1 MLFLNPYVQPNI
13 QLKIKYFKH
22 KVVSAQICVLIEIFL
37 KKASS
42 HIHCPWVDQTLF
54 SCSGYVNFWQT
65 LYESRD
71 ANKSFYKPLPFY
83 PIFHVFFEVCKVSLA
98 LKHPR
103 GHRLSKGT
111 LCTLRYLQNLEFN
124 TDLIISLIFHL
135 RVIQYLFRTNQFLTI
150 FLKYT

>member
-1 MLFLNPYVQPNI
+1 MLFLNPYVQPNV

-83 PIFHVFFEVCKVSLA
+83 PIFHVFFEVCKVSLT
-98 LKHPR
+98 LKHPKS
-103 GHRLSKGT
+103 HRLSKGT
-111 LCTLRYLQNLEFN
+111 YFVHTM
-124 TDLIISLIFHL
+124 IFAKS
-135 RVIQYLFRTNQFLTI
+135 RIQYRFLQCFI
-150 FLKYT
+150 C